1 VDSDEALMERVQ
13 RDDEDAF
20 EALFHRYRAR
30 LYGFLLRRVGDAAA
44 DDLFQETWLRV
55 VRSRERFDPRRRF
68 STWLFQIANNLA
80 RDRGRRLVVRSKA
93 RGELVDQA
101 RRAEPIPHRVAEPV
115 EDRIDVAKRIEA
127 LPDRQREVLLLR
139 YYQQMSEREIAEVVG
154 IPQGTVKSR
163 LHNAI
168 RTLRRAEEKSHG
180 GS

>member
-1 VDSDEALMERVQ
+1 MSRFVSILALSV
-13 RDDEDAF
+13 
-20 EALFHRYRAR
+20 
-30 LYGFLLRRVGDAAA
+30 AAA
-44 DDLFQETWLRV
+44 QGWCRTADEGSPVPIYRV
-55 VRSRERFDPRRRF
+55 EGAVSRSGEFPWTDGV
-68 STWLFQIANNLA
+68 TLWEA
-80 RDRGRRLVVRSKA
+80 VV
-93 RGELVDQA
+93 L
-101 RRAEPIPHRVAEPV
+101 AEPV

>member
-1 VDSDEALMERVQ
+1 
-13 RDDEDAF
+13 
-20 EALFHRYRAR
+20 
-30 LYGFLLRRVGDAAA
+30 
-44 DDLFQETWLRV
+44 
-55 VRSRERFDPRRRF
+55 
-68 STWLFQIANNLA
+68 
-80 RDRGRRLVVRSKA
+80 
-93 RGELVDQA
+93 VDQA
-101 RRAEPIPHRVAEPV
+101 LRAEPIPHRVAEPV